1 MKHWLFVAAKAALAP
16 LLLWQGIG
24 VRRKALRLPEAEG
37 PREGVAGTGRVCL
50 RVLIVGDSA
59 AAGVGAKNQI
69 QALAGRLSEA
79 LSQRL
84 GGAVSWQ
91 LIARTGDSTWDAARA
106 VRTQPLHPAD
116 VMVTALGVNDVAS
129 QVPLKKWLSHLDK
142 LDRAAV
148 RRAGVKHVVHSGV
161 PPLHTFPLLP
171 NPLRWVLGADARRF
185 NRALSVWVRRWP
197 DRWWLP
203 LPFENDQPADS
214 VITSVLMAEDGF
226 HPGPAVYA
234 LWAEQLANM
243 ISHDIVPRLPA
254 TVPTRRRPKANRPQA
269 REGSGRGWPLRSIAT

>member
-1 MKHWLFVAAKAALAP
+1 MSPWLLALTKLALSP
-16 LLLWQGIG
+16 LLLWQARE

-37 PREGVAGTGRVCL
+37 PREGVAGSGKVCL
-50 RVLIVGDSA
+50 RVLIVGDSS

-84 GGAVSWQ
+84 GGSVSWQ
-91 LIARTGDSTWDAARA
+91 LIARTGDTTRHAVMA
-106 VRTQPLHPAD
+106 VRTQNLHPAD
-116 VMVTALGVNDVAS
+116 VMVTALGVNDVAT
-129 QVPLKKWLSHLDK
+129 QVPLRKWLAHLDK
-142 LDRAAV
+142 LDRAAM

-171 NPLRWVLGADARRF
+171 NPLRWVLGADAQRF
-185 NRALSVWVRRWP
+185 NAALAVWARQWP
-197 DRWWLP
+197 ERWWLP
-203 LPFENDQPADS
+203 LPFENDQTADS
-214 VITSVLMAEDGF
+214 GMTSVLMAEDGF

-254 TVPTRRRPKANRPQA
+254 TVPTRRNKLA
-269 REGSGRGWPLRSIAT
+269 